1 MRQKGCFICSVEEY
15 ERTYF
20 LRFLIADTIE
30 QYKQGLE
37 YWYPSREW
45 KLSDHKAWFHLTEL
59 YKGISSRL
67 ENFVDSLNDSCKIIF
82 KKERETEYGSLY
94 VCKNSSKISLDKL
107 QQTIYEGVHEIVLDT
122 LENDISDEN
131 DFVTELRSHM
141 YQKKCILTFND
152 SENTGESEEKEQTC
166 NDKLIY
172 KPINFDID
180 DSIKNF
186 NVICNEYIE
195 DPWNTEYPIVWS
207 STALKD
213 LIKYCQYIGIISQY
227 DKHFFKND
235 VEPTDYWMV
244 DDTLNIRSKA
254 VSCKISKYDIQYLFM
269 LLGDIP
275 NIIFNSL
282 ENNNSYYELSLEL
295 NDYYESPLKNTD
307 GIPVGLV
314 SVLPHGK
321 LFGHAYIDSHTYLP
335 ITKPLKA
342 QMERENES
350 ALPLTT
356 KQSSNDLKYGIYVH
370 VLTNIITE
378 HVKCIS
384 TICTDGVAFLL
395 PEVNRL
401 HSVKV
406 ETQKS
411 ADELQALFDKR
422 FIMEPSPYEKD
433 ISKMLEEAYRYKH
446 RTLEKSSEVY
456 REVISNAADGEE
468 EFIIK
473 DTSAM
478 TVRTALEYLLKRF
491 KLIPSTTWAP
501 SSIVL
506 EELTKYIQNLSSYST
521 FSSLTCQKNQLS
533 ILLADI
539 VPKKRFVSGQMFQ
552 MQPPTPAIV
561 YNAIQ
566 ELLKVYVK
574 KTNTEPVSVHLPP
587 IPKSTKT
594 KTLPYKDIR
603 SDIEINK
610 VIPSPWSIS
619 SIDKQFENFKKLD
632 L

>member
-1 MRQKGCFICSVEEY
+1 MYTNYMRQKGCFICSVEEY

-82 KKERETEYGSLY
+82 RKERETEYGSLY

-107 QQTIYEGVHEIVLDT
+107 QQTIYEGVH
-122 LENDISDEN
+122 
-131 DFVTELRSHM
+131 
-141 YQKKCILTFND
+141 
-152 SENTGESEEKEQTC
+152 G
-166 NDKLIY
+166 NDKVIY

-180 DSIKNF
+180 DNIKNF

-227 DKHFFKND
+227 DKHFFKKD
-235 VEPTDYWMV
+235 MEPTDYWMV

-295 NDYYESPLKNTD
+295 DDYYESPLKNTD

-321 LFGHAYIDSHTYLP
+321 LFGHAHIDSHIYLP
-335 ITKPLKA
+335 IAKPLKS
-342 QMERENES
+342 QIEKENES

-378 HVKCIS
+378 NVKCIS

-506 EELTKYIQNLSSYST
+506 EELTKYIQKLSSYST
-521 FSSLTCQKNQLS
+521 FSNLTCQKNQLS

-574 KTNTEPVSVHLPP
+574 KTNTEPVSMPLPP